1 MENSDMD
8 ELGQDSN
15 VVGDVQSASSSK
27 TKKVIIVGCGFFV
40 LLCLVCAGIGLPMIA
55 KLKEAVEKLDHVN
68 EADVA
73 YMDEEDEFS
82 DAAKAQ
88 LVDNIDFIAPLRRRI
103 GTWSNK
109 IVQKKSAWNPQ
120 QITVMGE
127 ENIQWILDN
136 KFIQGDTTMEDGTKG
151 HWLMTYD
158 PEAKVY
164 RNWFFSN
171 TSFPKGDSIGRWN
184 SELEQME
191 FEFEVDEN
199 LYGQMRFQFMND
211 NKLEWEVT
219 IHDDSG
225 QLMMETSGVQTRI
238 EQ

>member
-1 MENSDMD
+1 MEESDMN
-8 ELGQDSN
+8 ELDQYSN
-15 VVGDVQSASSSK
+15 VIDGVQSASSSK

-55 KLKEAVEKLDHVN
+55 KLKEAVENLDHEN
-68 EADVA
+68 EAGVA
-73 YMDEEDEFS
+73 YRDEEDEFS
-82 DAAKAQ
+82 DAAEVQ
-88 LVDNIDFIAPLRRRI
+88 QVDNIDFIAPLRRRI

-120 QITVMGE
+120 QRTVMGK
-127 ENIQWILDN
+127 ENIQWILDD

-164 RNWFFSN
+164 RNWFFSS

-191 FEFEVDEN
+191 FEFKFDEN
-199 LYGQMRFQFMND
+199 LYGQMRFQFVND

-219 IHDDSG
+219 IHDDGG
-225 QLMMETSGVQTRI
+225 QLMMETIGVQTRI

>member
-1 MENSDMD
+1 MEELDMN

-15 VVGDVQSASSSK
+15 VIDGVQSASSSK

-55 KLKEAVEKLDHVN
+55 KLKESVENNLDYVN

-73 YMDEEDEFS
+73 YRD
-82 DAAKAQ
+82 
-88 LVDNIDFIAPLRRRI
+88 DNIDFIAPLRRRI

-120 QITVMGE
+120 QRTVMGKE
-127 ENIQWILDN
+127 KIQWILDE

-191 FEFEVDEN
+191 FEFKFDEN

-219 IHDDSG
+219 IHDDGG
-225 QLMMETSGVQTRI
+225 QLMMETIGVQTRI

>member
-1 MENSDMD
+1 MEESDMN
-8 ELGQDSN
+8 ELDQYSN
-15 VVGDVQSASSSK
+15 VIDGVQSASSSK

-55 KLKEAVEKLDHVN
+55 KLKEAVENLDHEN
-68 EADVA
+68 EAGVA
-73 YMDEEDEFS
+73 YRDEEDEFS
-82 DAAKAQ
+82 DAAEVQ
-88 LVDNIDFIAPLRRRI
+88 QVDNIDFIAPLRRRI

-120 QITVMGE
+120 QRTVMGK
-127 ENIQWILDN
+127 ENIQWILDD

-191 FEFEVDEN
+191 FEFKFDEN
-199 LYGQMRFQFMND
+199 LYGQMRFQFVND

-219 IHDDSG
+219 IHDDGG
-225 QLMMETSGVQTRI
+225 QLMMETIGVQTRI

>member
-55 KLKEAVEKLDHVN
+55 KLKEAVEEFDYVN
-68 EADVA
+68 EVDVA
-73 YMDEEDEFS
+73 SVDEEDEFS
-82 DAAKAQ
+82 DAAEAQ

-103 GTWSNK
+103 GIWSNK

-211 NKLEWEVT
+211 NKLEWGVT
-219 IHDDSG
+219 IHDDGG
-225 QLMMETSGVQTRI
+225 QLMMETVGVQTRI
-238 EQ
+238 R

>member
-1 MENSDMD
+1 MEESDMN
-8 ELGQDSN
+8 ELDQYSN
-15 VVGDVQSASSSK
+15 VIDGVQSASSSK

-55 KLKEAVEKLDHVN
+55 KLKEAVENLDHEN
-68 EADVA
+68 EAGVA
-73 YMDEEDEFS
+73 YRDEEDEFS
-82 DAAKAQ
+82 DAAEVQ
-88 LVDNIDFIAPLRRRI
+88 QVDNIDFIAPLRRRI

-120 QITVMGE
+120 QRTIMGK
-127 ENIQWILDN
+127 ENIQWILDD

-164 RNWFFSN
+164 RNWFFSS

-191 FEFEVDEN
+191 FEFKFDEN
-199 LYGQMRFQFMND
+199 LYGQMRFQFVND

-219 IHDDSG
+219 IHDDGG
-225 QLMMETSGVQTRI
+225 QLMMETIGVQTRI

>member
-15 VVGDVQSASSSK
+15 VVGDVQSSSSSK

-82 DAAKAQ
+82 DAAEAQ

-109 IVQKKSAWNPQ
+109 IVQKKSTWNPQ

-219 IHDDSG
+219 IHDDGG
-225 QLMMETSGVQTRI
+225 QLMMETVGVQTRI
-238 EQ
+238 R

>member
-55 KLKEAVEKLDHVN
+55 KLKEAVEEFDYVN
-68 EADVA
+68 EVDVA
-73 YMDEEDEFS
+73 SVDEEDEFS
-82 DAAKAQ
+82 DAAEAQ

-103 GTWSNK
+103 GIWSNK

-219 IHDDSG
+219 IHDDGG
-225 QLMMETSGVQTRI
+225 QLMMETVGVQTRI
-238 EQ
+238 R

>member
-1 MENSDMD
+1 
-8 ELGQDSN
+8 
-15 VVGDVQSASSSK
+15 
-27 TKKVIIVGCGFFV
+27 
-40 LLCLVCAGIGLPMIA
+40 MIA

-68 EADVA
+68 EADVV
-73 YMDEEDEFS
+73 YMGEEDEFS

-127 ENIQWILDN
+127 ENIQWVLDN

-164 RNWFFSN
+164 HNWFFSN

-199 LYGQMRFQFMND
+199 LYGQMRFQFIND

-219 IHDDSG
+219 IHDDGG
-225 QLMMETSGVQTRI
+225 QLMMETVGVQTRI
-238 EQ
+238 R

>member
-1 MENSDMD
+1 M
-8 ELGQDSN
+8 
-15 VVGDVQSASSSK
+15 
-27 TKKVIIVGCGFFV
+27 VGCGFFV
-40 LLCLVCAGIGLPMIA
+40 LLCLVCAGIGLPMVA
-55 KLKEAVEKLDHVN
+55 KLKKIVEKLDHVN

-73 YMDEEDEFS
+73 YKDEVDEFS
-82 DAAKAQ
+82 DAAEAQ
-88 LVDNIDFIAPLRRRI
+88 LVDNIDFIAPLRRRV

-120 QITVMGE
+120 QRTVMGK
-127 ENIQWILDN
+127 ENIQWILDD

-164 RNWFFSN
+164 RNWFFSS

-191 FEFEVDEN
+191 FEFKFDEN
-199 LYGQMRFQFMND
+199 LYGQMRFQFVND
-211 NKLEWEVT
+211 NKLEWEIT
-219 IHDDSG
+219 IHDDGG
-225 QLMMETSGVQTRI
+225 QLMMETIGVQTRI

>member
-55 KLKEAVEKLDHVN
+55 KLKEAVEEFDYVN
-68 EADVA
+68 EVDVA
-73 YMDEEDEFS
+73 SMDEEDEFS
-82 DAAKAQ
+82 DAAEAQ

-103 GTWSNK
+103 GIWSNK

-136 KFIQGDTTMEDGTKG
+136 KFIRGDTTMEDGTKG

-211 NKLEWEVT
+211 NKLQWEVT
-219 IHDDSG
+219 IHDDGG
-225 QLMMETSGVQTRI
+225 QLMMETVGVQTRI
-238 EQ
+238 R

>member
-1 MENSDMD
+1 
-8 ELGQDSN
+8 
-15 VVGDVQSASSSK
+15 
-27 TKKVIIVGCGFFV
+27 
-40 LLCLVCAGIGLPMIA
+40 MIA

-68 EADVA
+68 EADVV

-127 ENIQWILDN
+127 ENIQWVLDN

-164 RNWFFSN
+164 HN
-171 TSFPKGDSIGRWN
+171 
-184 SELEQME
+184 
-191 FEFEVDEN
+191 
-199 LYGQMRFQFMND
+199 
-211 NKLEWEVT
+211 
-219 IHDDSG
+219 
-225 QLMMETSGVQTRI
+225 
-238 EQ
+238 